1 MDFETPSSGE
11 REREMDGKR
20 DVTSLFSSLFLLLS
34 FLFFVRF
41 EEFERKGFE
50 FESNYILVSLFSV
63 QSLIGSVSI
72 KDHLDIFEVVLYTER
87 TRTIKNFPLL
97 LSTIILNNSF

>member
-1 MDFETPSSGE
+1 M
-11 REREMDGKR
+11 EREM
-20 DVTSLFSSLFLLLS
+20 LLLCLLRYFCFFLS
-34 FLFFVRF
+34 FFFVRF

-50 FESNYILVSLFSV
+50 FGSNYILVSLFSV

>member
-1 MDFETPSSGE
+1 
-11 REREMDGKR
+11 MDGKR

-41 EEFERKGFE
+41 EEFESKGFE

-72 KDHLDIFEVVLYTER
+72 KDELDIFEVVLYTER